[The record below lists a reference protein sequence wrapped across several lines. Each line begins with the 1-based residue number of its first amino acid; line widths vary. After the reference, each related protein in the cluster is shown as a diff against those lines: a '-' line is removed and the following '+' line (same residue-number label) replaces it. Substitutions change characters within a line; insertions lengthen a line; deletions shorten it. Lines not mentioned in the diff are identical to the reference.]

1 MPGGAFIQR
10 SKCLNRFILT
20 TESIEPSSLF
30 IFKALPSLIILA
42 VITPNYKKMTFRQAR
57 QWLIDKKIIG
67 SEATANA
74 IGYRI
79 PTQNP

>member
-1 MPGGAFIQR
+1 
-10 SKCLNRFILT
+10 L
-20 TESIEPSSLF
+20 
-30 IFKALPSLIILA
+30 
-42 VITPNYKKMTFRQAR
+42 TFRQAR

-79 PTQNP
+79 PTQSIARFILTTESIEPSSLFIFKALPSLIILAVITLVEVASNG